1 MEAMKETGVD
11 IQDTFVNHVFKFDVD
26 SKNEILNL
34 FQYTLISFILVVILN
49 KFFQIYIPEADETK
63 HYTTLIFEMLIQVI
77 GLFLGM
83 IIIHRIVTY
92 LPTYTKIS
100 YREINMLGFVIP
112 FLVILLSLQTKLGDK
127 VNIILDSL
135 GFINKFTNKQYSV
148 SNINSNA
155 NSFIVSQPLSHVPM
169 QPVTNDFA
177 SQLLPTPGTAST
189 QIPQMQQMSS
199 VGIQD
204 TDPSQGASGIG
215 LIPSDDEPMAANA
228 ALGMGSSW

>member
-1 MEAMKETGVD
+1 MEAMKETGLD
-11 IQDTFVNHVFKFDVD
+11 IKDTFVNHVFKFDTD
-26 SKNEILNL
+26 SKNEIFNL

-63 HYTTLIFEMLIQVI
+63 HYTILIFEMLIQVT

-92 LPTYTKIS
+92 LPTYTKTS

-135 GFINKFTNKQYSV
+135 GFINNFTNNQQGV
-148 SNINSNA
+148 NTINSNINS
-155 NSFIVSQPLSHVPM
+155 FMVSQPLSHIPI
-169 QPVTNDFA
+169 QPVTNDFT
-177 SQLLPTPGTAST
+177 SQLLPTPGMAST
-189 QIPQMQQMSS
+189 QIPQTQHCPD
-199 VGIQD
+199 VGIQCAE
-204 TDPSQGASGIG
+204 PSQGTSGIG
-215 LIPSDDEPMAANA
+215 LSPSNDEPMAANA

>member
-1 MEAMKETGVD
+1 MEAMKETGLD
-11 IQDTFVNHVFKFDVD
+11 IKDTFVNHVFKFDTD
-26 SKNEILNL
+26 SKNEIFNL

-63 HYTTLIFEMLIQVI
+63 HHTTLIFEILIQVS

-83 IIIHRIVTY
+83 IIIHRIITY
-92 LPTYTKIS
+92 LPTYTKTS

-135 GFINKFTNKQYSV
+135 GFINKHYGV
-148 SNINSNA
+148 SNINSNV
-155 NSFIVSQPLSHVPM
+155 NSFMVSQPLSHVPI
-169 QPVTNDFA
+169 QSVTNDFA

-189 QIPQMQQMSS
+189 QIPQIQQTTN

-204 TDPSQGASGIG
+204 TEQSQGASGIG
-215 LIPSDDEPMAANA
+215 LFPSNDEPMAANA